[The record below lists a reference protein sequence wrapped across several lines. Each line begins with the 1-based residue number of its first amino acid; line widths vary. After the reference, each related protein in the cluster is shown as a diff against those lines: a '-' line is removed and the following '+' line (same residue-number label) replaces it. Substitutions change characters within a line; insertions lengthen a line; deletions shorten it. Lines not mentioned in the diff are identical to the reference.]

1 MCVFMYVYCQ
11 FLPFSRHTHAHM
23 YHCVSLSP
31 NSGYIPAYMTEHKHS
46 STAHN
51 MYTWQVTWLH
61 IIIITFGTFIFYCCC
76 CGCSSRLM
84 DDIVILYFSTRFS
97 VCYRRIFFSQ
107 SFFLF
112 RPNCFDVLFPYL
124 LVNRAMTTM
133 LIIAEHGQQ
142 TFILI
147 ITQEFGFNTPKW
159 EWEIFVEDPS
169 HRIHLELLSW
179 IFCRALCRVQQQT
192 ANSHTVLLH
201 SFRIIMYRDA
211 FQLFATVYW
220 IPNCENRREAKR

>member
-107 SFFLF
+107 SFFFIPSKLF
-112 RPNCFDVLFPYL
+112 RRPFSVFVGKQSNDNN
-124 LVNRAMTTM
+124 VNNSRTRSTNIYFNNYSRIWLQYTEMGMGDFRGRSFASDPFKVVKLNILPSAMQSTAANSKQSHRTS
-133 LIIAEHGQQ
+133 
-142 TFILI
+142 TFIPYNNVPGRISTICHRLL
-147 ITQEFGFNTPKW
+147 NT
-159 EWEIFVEDPS
+159 
-169 HRIHLELLSW
+169 ELWKSA
-179 IFCRALCRVQQQT
+179 RG
-192 ANSHTVLLH
+192 
-201 SFRIIMYRDA
+201 
-211 FQLFATVYW
+211 
-220 IPNCENRREAKR
+220 